1 MPSKSTTSKLKQ
13 ECETKNHEFVFTP
26 SQSNKCPGCG
36 IEIPSHRQ
44 LCGMNGMVCDMDY
57 TTDRYGNIY
66 DINVNEQ

>member
-1 MPSKSTTSKLKQ
+1 MNSTQNSSNPSQSPPDSPS
-13 ECETKNHEFVFTP
+13 NP

-66 DINVNEQ
+66 DIDVNEQ